1 MGKGHVLDTLVQ
13 PQWLLVLLCRIAIPL
28 KASLEPLVSSYTQAG
43 REGERERGGEAGVPW
58 QSFNMQL
65 KSHQKGIYG

>member
-1 MGKGHVLDTLVQ
+1 MLDTLAQ

-43 REGERERGGEAGVPW
+43 REGERDGGRGRGSLAIF
-58 QSFNMQL
+58 Q
-65 KSHQKGIYG
+65 YAT